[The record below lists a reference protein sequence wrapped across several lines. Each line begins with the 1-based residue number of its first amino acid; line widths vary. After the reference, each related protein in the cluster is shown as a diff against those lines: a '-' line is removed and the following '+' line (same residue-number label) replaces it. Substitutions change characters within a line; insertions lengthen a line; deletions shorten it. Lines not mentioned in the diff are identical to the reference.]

1 MTTTTLKGLANP
13 LLNIAAQ
20 QPGMV
25 IGGTT
30 GTSTGT
36 AVNPEFGI
44 KKVSAPTTTNKP
56 CPVDCREE
64 NTPVTYY
71 LSTQPSPG
79 SVPVRGQQRRIICDT
94 PPQGAPSI
102 PCEELN
108 NALLN
113 MGTNNRASM
122 SERPM
127 PTNPLLNDRF
137 STVFYSE
144 FL

>member
-1 MTTTTLKGLANP
+1 MTTTTLRGLANP
-13 LLNIAAQ
+13 IIQSGLNKPGFIA
-20 QPGMV
+20 P
-25 IGGTT
+25 TT
-30 GTSTGT
+30 GTDVTPT
-36 AVNPEFGI
+36 FGI
-44 KKVSAPTTTNKP
+44 KKVSAPTTTNRP

-71 LSTQPSPG
+71 ISTQPSPG

-113 MGTNNRASM
+113 MGTDRASM

-137 STVFYSE
+137 STVYYSE